1 MERGENNMTTV
12 FAEHELFDSCR
23 VLFGSE
29 LHISRNFLEYLQR
42 SGIKSAYRKKALE
55 THPDVLASQSDDA
68 SAKSA
73 DLFRVVQQSYEN
85 LTTYLDARDN
95 GFQFRILSNNPAQ
108 QPDFTRKPAKPA
120 PRPASRSWSTADF
133 KQSRS
138 TKGPASGASRPH
150 PRPTPS
156 WQTRQPWDRVA
167 VPSRKL
173 LFGHFL
179 FYAGVT
185 NWQTIIK
192 ALVWQRTGRP
202 RLGEIGRR
210 FGWLTDEDILTILKK
225 RSLYAS
231 FGSSAVAL
239 GFLTARQLQLML
251 FQQNRLQKKFGEYFV
266 HHNILTPAQLNE
278 LARQFAQHNTSFD
291 CRRYPFTARM

>member
-1 MERGENNMTTV
+1 MPTV
-12 FAEHELFDSCR
+12 FEERELFDSCR
-23 VLFGSE
+23 VLFGTE
-29 LHISRNFLEYLQR
+29 LHITRNFLEYLQR

-55 THPDVLASQSDDA
+55 THPDVLASQGDNA
-68 SAKSA
+68 QAKSA

-95 GFQFRILSNNPAQ
+95 GFRFQILPVNPPRPAA
-108 QPDFTRKPAKPA
+108 PTPKPARPA
-120 PRPASRSWSTADF
+120 PRPARRTWSTADF
-133 KQSRS
+133 NQSRS
-138 TKGPASGASRPH
+138 ARGQASGPGASRPT
-150 PRPTPS
+150 PRPNPY
-156 WQTRQPWDRVA
+156 WQTRQSWNTSA
-167 VPSRKL
+167 VPARRL

-179 FYAGVT
+179 FYAGIT

-210 FGWLTDEDILTILKK
+210 FGWLTDQDILTILKK

-231 FGSSAVAL
+231 FGSSAMAL

-251 FQQNRLQKKFGEYFV
+251 YQQNRLQKKFGEYFV
-266 HHNILTPAQLNE
+266 QHKILTPAQLDE
-278 LARQFAQHNTSFD
+278 LARQFAQHNTAFD